1 MESPYLFVSQRS
13 GQMSVRGIQLML
25 NKNAGLARMENITPH
40 RLRHSFC
47 KNLACSGTPIQIISK
62 LARHESIETT
72 RIYVDSSAAEM
83 IHALK
88 NM

>member
-1 MESPYLFVSQRS
+1 
-13 GQMSVRGIQLML
+13 MSARGIQTML
-25 NKNAGLARMENITPH
+25 NKYAKLARMENISPH

-47 KNLACSGTPIQIISK
+47 KNLAIAGTPIEVISK

-72 RIYVDSSAAEM
+72 RIYVDSSAEEM

-88 NM
+88 NV